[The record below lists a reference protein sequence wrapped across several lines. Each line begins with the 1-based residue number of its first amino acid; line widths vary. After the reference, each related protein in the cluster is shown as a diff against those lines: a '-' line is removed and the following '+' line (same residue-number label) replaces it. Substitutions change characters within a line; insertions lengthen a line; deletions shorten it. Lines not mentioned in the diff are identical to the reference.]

1 MQKFVFSPRLQLDFG
16 LSWCWWGTY
25 SISYAYLHR
34 FKSYLTPLECCGCYV
49 DMLIWFCVGYIVC
62 ETYNMHSEL
71 WYAQHVKI
79 FNFFCYSLSKQDFPV
94 HKQRISPSGHRISTE
109 ITEISPVYIGISF
122 FEFEKVFRLD
132 FAKFIEIRSEI
143 LFPLITEINSKNGIV
158 NLDSIR
164 MHVRSL
170 STCNFLVF

>member
-1 MQKFVFSPRLQLDFG
+1 MQKFVFSLRLQLDFG

-34 FKSYLTPLECCGCYV
+34 FKSYLTPLECCGYYV

-62 ETYNMHSEL
+62 ETYNIHSEL

-94 HKQRISPSGHRISTE
+94 HKQRISPSGHQISAE
-109 ITEISPVYIGISF
+109 ITEISPVYVGISF
-122 FEFEKVFRLD
+122 FEF
-132 FAKFIEIRSEI
+132 KFPLRSEI
-143 LFPLITEINSKNGIV
+143 AKFGEISAKIPFPVTTGISPKNEMV
-158 NLDSIR
+158 NPGWPTGLQS
-164 MHVRSL
+164 S
-170 STCNFLVF
+170 NFLLY

>member
-1 MQKFVFSPRLQLDFG
+1 MCACLIWTWIAIRTWCILYLWTIDYALVLFG
-16 LSWCWWGTY
+16 
-25 SISYAYLHR
+25 H
-34 FKSYLTPLECCGCYV
+34 LECCGCYV
-49 DMLIWFCVGYIVC
+49 VMLIWFCVGYIVC
-62 ETYNMHSEL
+62 ETYNVHSEL

-79 FNFFCYSLSKQDFPV
+79 FNFFCYSLSKQDFSV
-94 HKQRISPSGHRISTE
+94 HKQRISPSGHWIS
-109 ITEISPVYIGISF
+109 VRDYRISF
-122 FEFEKVFRLD
+122 FEFEKEFRSD
-132 FAKFIEIRSEI
+132 FAKFGEIRSEI